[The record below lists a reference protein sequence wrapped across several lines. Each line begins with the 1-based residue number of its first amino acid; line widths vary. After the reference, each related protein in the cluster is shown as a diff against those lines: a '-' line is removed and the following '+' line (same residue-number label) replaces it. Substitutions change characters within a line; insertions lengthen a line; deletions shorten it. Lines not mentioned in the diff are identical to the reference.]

1 MAQDTAY
8 TSFYLNQ
15 NGYAAFDATSMKQ
28 IINERLSQTKI
39 FTDGVYEGSNIT
51 GFTDVFAYLCHVLMF
66 YLNQTSSE
74 GLITQASLYENINR
88 IVKLINYK
96 PIGYSTSTLTFEAK
110 ADASLQ
116 PNIYNIPRFTYLDI
130 AGVNYCFTKDVSFT
144 KLLENSS
151 ESLDSFSKNN
161 ILYQGTVIEY
171 PLQTAMGEKFEII
184 TLIPNNNKNNQQTS
198 IYVDHFNFSVF
209 VKDILTERWYEYTE
223 TDSLFLEDNTALKYS
238 KRLNENGYY
247 EFTFGNNING
257 KQLNNGDQI
266 AIYYLKSDGST
277 GEVNAGDI
285 NSNTSLKFYNTTQFN
300 SILDDISTV
309 TYITTD
315 DVIKLHFDNK
325 NNSTPFVLPET
336 VDEIRNNAPK
346 VFTNTNL
353 LKPESIKSFIKQ
365 NFRNV
370 LADVSIVNNKS
381 YVNGHVNYFQN
392 SLGLTNANK
401 DARVLFNQVNFS
413 TACNFGNIYVYMVP
427 AIGALNSDNT
437 FAFVSTAQKQ
447 NIINKITD
455 NTTMT
460 SNIVAMDPVYMAF
473 AIGAGFLSD
482 DLINKENEYTS
493 QTIDD
498 IINETQI
505 VITKYKNS
513 RRNDE
518 LIKSEVDIAIKAL
531 FTNNT
536 LGETISISNIVQYIL
551 GIDGVKSIQTLRNGV
566 YINGLNF
573 LYWNPVYNGIDLMS
587 TSNDVSLQFFQF
599 PYLYNRDSIYKNII
613 INVES

>member
-15 NGYAAFDATSMKQ
+15 NGYAAFDALSMKQ

-39 FTDGVYEGSNIT
+39 FTDGVYEGSNIA
-51 GFTDVFAYLCHVLMF
+51 GFTDIFAYLGHVLMF

-74 GLITQASLYENINR
+74 GLITQSSLYENINR

-96 PIGYSTSTLTFEAK
+96 PIGYSTSTLTFQAK
-110 ADASLQ
+110 ADSSLV
-116 PNIYNIPRFTYLDI
+116 PNIYNIPRFTYLDV
-130 AGVNYCFTKDVSFT
+130 AGVNYCFTKDVAFT
-144 KLLENSS
+144 KISKEN
-151 ESLDSFSKNN
+151 ENLDTFSKNN
-161 ILYQGTVIEY
+161 IMYQGTIIEH
-171 PLQTAMGEKFEII
+171 PLQIAIGEPFEII
-184 TLIPNNNKNNQQTS
+184 TLIPNNNKNKKQTP

-209 VKDILTERWYEYTE
+209 VKDVITEKWYEYTE
-223 TDSLFLEDNTALKYS
+223 AESLFLENNTALKYT

-257 KQLNNGDQI
+257 KQLNNGDQV
-266 AIYYLKSDGST
+266 AIYYLKSDGSS
-277 GEVNAGDI
+277 GVINANDI

-300 SILDDISTV
+300 EIMNDISVVSFISTDDI
-309 TYITTD
+309 
-315 DVIKLHFDNK
+315 IKLHLSNK

-353 LKPESIKSFIKQ
+353 LKSDSIKSYINQ

-381 YVNGHVNYFQN
+381 FVNGHLNYFQN

-413 TACNFGNIYVYMVP
+413 TSCNFGNLYIYMVP
-427 AIGALNSDNT
+427 SIGALNNDGT

-447 NIINKITD
+447 NIINKVSD

-473 AIGAGFLSD
+473 AIGAGFISD

-505 VITKYKNS
+505 VVTKYKNS
-513 RRNDE
+513 RRNNE
-518 LIKSEVDIAIKAL
+518 LIKSEVNNALIGL

-536 LGETISISNIVQYIL
+536 LGQTISISNIVNYIL
-551 GIDGVKSIQTLRNGV
+551 SIDGVKSIHTVRNGV
-566 YINGLNF
+566 YINGLSF
-573 LYWNPVYNGIDLMS
+573 LYWNPVYNGIDLIS
-587 TSNDVSLQFFQF
+587 TSNDISLQFFQF
-599 PYLYNRDSIYKNII
+599 PYLYNKDSLYKNII
-613 INVES
+613 IELES